1 MQLNGT
7 GDRIDDADYPL
18 TTDELLETLEHAE
31 LELQNG
37 SEPIAEILDRT
48 GAETYETAEDARL
61 ALYNCVSSKAIG
73 RKGYSDR
80 DPTTPGSQYGHEQ
93 LSF

>member
-7 GDRIDDADYPL
+7 GTRINEAEYPL
-18 TTDELLETLEHAE
+18 TTDELVDELEHAE
-31 LELQNG
+31 LDLQNG
-37 SEPIAEILDRT
+37 TEAVSEILERD
-48 GAETYETAEDARL
+48 GEQTYETPEDARL
-61 ALYNCVSSKAIG
+61 ALYNGVSSKAIG

>member
-7 GDRIDDADYPL
+7 GDRIENAEYPL
-18 TTDELLETLEHAE
+18 TTDELVDVLEHAE
-31 LELQNG
+31 LDLQNG
-37 SEPIAEILDRT
+37 TETVAEILDRT
-48 GAETYETAEDARL
+48 GGETYETAEDARL
-61 ALYNCVSSKAIG
+61 ALYTGVSNKAIG

-80 DPTTPGSQYGHEQ
+80 DPTTPGSQYGHDQ